1 MLLNGKVAIVT
12 GSSRGIGKAIAL
24 LFAKEGAII
33 SAIARTE
40 EDLGKL
46 KSEIESH
53 NGTCLIFKG
62 DVSNETDVKN
72 VVEKTVERFGKID
85 ILVNNAGFGIY
96 KPVVELTVDEF
107 DSMVGVNFRG
117 VFLFTKYVL
126 PYMIRQS
133 SGVIINIS
141 SIAGTLGVKN
151 MAVYAA
157 TKWAVNGFTESVMH
171 EVREYN
177 IRVASLCPGS
187 VDTNFSNVAGSNP
200 PAGDKVLKP
209 EDVAQTALL
218 IATLPERAMLS
229 HLILRPTNPR

>member
-1 MLLNGKVAIVT
+1 MLLKDKVAIVT
-12 GSSRGIGKAIAL
+12 GASRGIGKSIAL
-24 LFAKEGAII
+24 LFSKEGAKI
-33 SAIARTE
+33 STIARTE
-40 EDLGKL
+40 HDLKKL
-46 KSEIESH
+46 KDEIEST
-53 NGTCLIFKG
+53 GGKCLIFKG
-62 DVSNETDVKN
+62 DVSDENDVKN
-72 VVEKTVERFGKID
+72 AVEKTIQEFGRID

-96 KPVVELTVDEF
+96 KPVVELTTDEF
-107 DSMVGVNFRG
+107 DKMVAVNFRG

-126 PYMIRQS
+126 PYMMKQN

-151 MAVYAA
+151 MAVYSA
-157 TKWAVNGFTESVMH
+157 TKWAVNGFTESIMH

-200 PAGDKVLKP
+200 PARDKVLKP

>member
-1 MLLNGKVAIVT
+1 MLLENKVAIVT
-12 GSSRGIGKAIAL
+12 GASRGIGRSIAL
-24 LFAKEGAII
+24 LFSKEGAKI

-40 EDLGKL
+40 QDLKNL
-46 KSEIESH
+46 KDEIEST
-53 NGTCLIFKG
+53 GGKCLIFKG
-62 DVSNETDVKN
+62 DVSDENDVKKS
-72 VVEKTVERFGKID
+72 VEKTIQEFGKID

-96 KPVVELTVDEF
+96 KPVVELTTEEF
-107 DSMVGVNFRG
+107 DKMVAVNFRG

-126 PYMIRQS
+126 PHMMRQN

-141 SIAGTLGVKN
+141 SIAGTLGVRN

-157 TKWAVNGFTESVMH
+157 TKWAVNGFTESIMH

-200 PAGDKVLKP
+200 PTKDKVLKP

>member
-12 GSSRGIGKAIAL
+12 GASRGIGRSIAL
-24 LFAKEGAII
+24 LFSREGAKI

-40 EDLGKL
+40 EDLKKL
-46 KSEIESH
+46 KSEIESS
-53 NGTCLIFKG
+53 GGKCLIFKG
-62 DVSNETDVKN
+62 DVSNEDDVKRAI
-72 VVEKTVERFGKID
+72 EKTINEFGKVD

-96 KPVVELTVDEF
+96 KPVVDLSVEEF

-126 PYMIRQS
+126 PYMMKQN

-151 MAVYAA
+151 MAVYSA
-157 TKWAVNGFTESVMH
+157 TKWAVNGFTESLIH

-200 PAGDKVLKP
+200 PARDKVLKP

-218 IATLPERAMLS
+218 IAALPERAMLS
-229 HLILRPTNPR
+229 HLILRPTNPK

>member
-1 MLLNGKVAIVT
+1 MLLKDKVAIVT
-12 GSSRGIGKAIAL
+12 GASRGIGRAIAV
-24 LFAKEGAII
+24 LFSREGAKI
-33 SAIARTE
+33 SAIARKE
-40 EDLGKL
+40 KDLERL
-46 KSEIESH
+46 KSEIESF
-53 NGTCLIFKG
+53 GGICSILQG
-62 DVSNETDVKN
+62 DVSNESDVRKT
-72 VVEKTVERFGKID
+72 VEKTIKEFGKID

-96 KPVVELTVDEF
+96 KPVVELTTEEF
-107 DSMVGVNFRG
+107 DRMVGVNFRG

-126 PYMIRQS
+126 PYMIKQN

-151 MAVYAA
+151 MAVYSA
-157 TKWAVNGFTESVMH
+157 TKWAVNGFTESIIH

-187 VDTNFSNVAGSNP
+187 VDTNFSTVAGSNP
-200 PAGDKVLKP
+200 PAPDKVLKP

>member
-1 MLLNGKVAIVT
+1 MLLDNKVTIVT
-12 GSSRGIGKAIAL
+12 GASRGIGKAIAL
-24 LFAKEGAII
+24 LFAKEGAKI

-40 EDLGKL
+40 EDLKKL
-46 KSEIESH
+46 KSEIESN

-62 DVSNETDVKN
+62 DVSNEKDVKN
-72 VVEKTVERFGKID
+72 AVEKTIEQFGKID
-85 ILVNNAGFGIY
+85 ILINNAGFGIY

-126 PYMIRQS
+126 PYMMKQN

-157 TKWAVNGFTESVMH
+157 T
-171 EVREYN
+171 
-177 IRVASLCPGS
+177 
-187 VDTNFSNVAGSNP
+187 
-200 PAGDKVLKP
+200 
-209 EDVAQTALL
+209 
-218 IATLPERAMLS
+218 
-229 HLILRPTNPR
+229 

>member
-1 MLLNGKVAIVT
+1 MILNDKVAIVT
-12 GSSRGIGKAIAL
+12 GASRGIGRSIAL
-24 LFAKEGAII
+24 LFSREGAKI
-33 SAIARTE
+33 SAVARTE
-40 EDLGKL
+40 EDLKKL
-46 KSEIESH
+46 KSEIESA
-53 NGTCLIFKG
+53 GGKCLIFKG
-62 DVSNETDVKN
+62 DVSNEDDVKK
-72 VVEKTVERFGKID
+72 VIEKTIDEFGKID

-96 KPVVELTVDEF
+96 KPVVDLSVEEF

-126 PYMIRQS
+126 PYMMKQN

-151 MAVYAA
+151 MAVYSA
-157 TKWAVNGFTESVMH
+157 TKWAVNGFTESLIH

-200 PAGDKVLKP
+200 PSRDKVLKP

-218 IATLPERAMLS
+218 IASLPERAMLS
-229 HLILRPTNPR
+229 HLILRPTNPK

>member
-1 MLLNGKVAIVT
+1 MLLKDKVAIVT
-12 GSSRGIGKAIAL
+12 GASRGIGKSIAL
-24 LFAKEGAII
+24 LFSKEGAKI

-40 EDLGKL
+40 HDLKKL
-46 KSEIESH
+46 KDEIEST
-53 NGTCLIFKG
+53 GSKCLIFKG
-62 DVSNETDVKN
+62 DVSDENDVKN
-72 VVEKTVERFGKID
+72 AVEKTIQEFGRID

-96 KPVVELTVDEF
+96 KPVVELTTDEF
-107 DSMVGVNFRG
+107 DKMVAVNFRG

-126 PYMIRQS
+126 PYMMKQN

-151 MAVYAA
+151 MAVYSA
-157 TKWAVNGFTESVMH
+157 TKWAVNGFTESIMH

-200 PAGDKVLKP
+200 PARDKVLKP

>member
-1 MLLNGKVAIVT
+1 MLLENKVAIVT
-12 GSSRGIGKAIAL
+12 GASRGIGRSIAL
-24 LFAKEGAII
+24 LFSKEGAKI

-40 EDLGKL
+40 QDLKNL
-46 KSEIESH
+46 KDEIEST
-53 NGTCLIFKG
+53 GGKCLIFKG
-62 DVSNETDVKN
+62 DVSDENDVKKS
-72 VVEKTVERFGKID
+72 VEKTIQEFGKID

-96 KPVVELTVDEF
+96 KPVVELTTEEF
-107 DSMVGVNFRG
+107 DKMVAVNFRG

-126 PYMIRQS
+126 PHMMKQN

-141 SIAGTLGVKN
+141 SIAGTLGVRN

-157 TKWAVNGFTESVMH
+157 TKWAVNGFTESIMH

-200 PAGDKVLKP
+200 PTKDKVLKP

>member
-1 MLLNGKVAIVT
+1 MLLEDKVAIVT
-12 GSSRGIGKAIAL
+12 GASRGIGRSIAL
-24 LFAKEGAII
+24 LFSKEGAKI

-40 EDLGKL
+40 QDLKKL
-46 KSEIESH
+46 KDEIESK
-53 NGTCLIFKG
+53 GGRCLIFIG
-62 DVSNETDVKN
+62 DVSDENDVKN
-72 VVEKTVERFGKID
+72 AVEKTIQEFGKID

-96 KPVVELTVDEF
+96 KPVVELTTEEF
-107 DSMVGVNFRG
+107 DKMVAVNFRG

-126 PYMIRQS
+126 PYMMKQN

-151 MAVYAA
+151 MAVYSA
-157 TKWAVNGFTESVMH
+157 TKWAVNGFTESIMH

-187 VDTNFSNVAGSNP
+187 VETNFSNVAGSNP
-200 PAGDKVLKP
+200 PVKDKVLKP